1 MKTVKQI
8 LEHRTVIKT
17 GILSEEKKSKKADET
32 KIPTVIVLQRKA
44 IRVFPDDQ
52 KIALYYSQALDKHVS
67 IPFSP
72 KNDALGIHLS
82 EEALDEDKAY
92 DKTDAALDA
101 ASFIPGPAG
110 SAASLASAKRS
121 ASKGKYVDAALDV
134 IGALPVVGY
143 GGKAAKVAKVATSK
157 AGSALKDYVKKKVSD
172 IAKKRAEAAAKKA
185 AEKKAKESVLAGS
198 KEAFK
203 KGVGKE
209 ASKSRLKKWR
219 RKRRDDKD
227 GAKGAAAAGAAAGA
241 GGGLI
246 SKGWEA
252 LKAATADRDPR
263 GAFKS
268 AERDYQFGREL
279 GRMGAPQQT
288 TVDPSSAAQQRRA
301 FGGAPQGYYR
311 ESTNLSKIK
320 MIVENKTKK
329 DEITFQDGKSV
340 EITERVAKKILG
352 IYESLNK
359 TNKKNLEKMLNEDI
373 LSFRKVVNF
382 AIRQ

>member
-17 GILSEEKKSKKADET
+17 GILAEGKKLKKADET

-82 EEALDEDKAY
+82 EETLDEIAPIPIGIGMAAR
-92 DKTDAALDA
+92 AALPYVARGLGA
-101 ASFIPGPAG
+101 AAG
-110 SAASLASAKRS
+110 AAAKG
-121 ASKGKYVDAALDV
+121 ASK
-134 IGALPVVGY
+134 
-143 GGKAAKVAKVATSK
+143 ATSK
-157 AGSALKDYVKKKVSD
+157 VKDYL
-172 IAKKRAEAAAKKA
+172 AKRAAKKA
-185 AEKKAKESVLAGS
+185 AEKKSKESPLSGS
-198 KEAFK
+198 KEAFEKGTPK
-203 KGVGKE
+203 KDSGLRGKY
-209 ASKSRLKKWR
+209 RRWR
-219 RKRRDDKD
+219 EKRRNRRGG
-227 GAKGAAAAGAAAGA
+227 GAGGAAAGAATGGAGA
-241 GGGLI
+241 WLA
-246 SKGWEA
+246 S
-252 LKAATADRDPR
+252 KAAKALANRDPR

-268 AERDYQFGREL
+268 AEGEHQFGREL
-279 GRMGAPQQT
+279 AKMSGPQQAT
-288 TVDPSSAAQQRRA
+288 IDPSAAAQQRRA
-301 FGGAPQGYYR
+301 FGGPQGYYR

-320 MIVENKTKK
+320 TIVESKTKR

-340 EITERVAKKILG
+340 EITGRVAKKILG

-359 TNKKNLEKMLNEDI
+359 DNKKNLEKMLNEDI
-373 LSFRKVVNF
+373 VSFRKVVNF

>member
-17 GILSEEKKSKKADET
+17 GILAEGKKLKKADET

-67 IPFSP
+67 IPFGP

-82 EEALDEDKAY
+82 EETLDE
-92 DKTDAALDA
+92 AL
-101 ASFIPGPAG
+101 P
-110 SAASLASAKRS
+110 
-121 ASKGKYVDAALDV
+121 V
-134 IGALPVVGY
+134 IGAL
-143 GGKAAKVAKVATSK
+143 
-157 AGSALKDYVKKKVSD
+157 
-172 IAKKRAEAAAKKA
+172 
-185 AEKKAKESVLAGS
+185 
-198 KEAFK
+198 
-203 KGVGKE
+203 
-209 ASKSRLKKWR
+209 
-219 RKRRDDKD
+219 
-227 GAKGAAAAGAAAGA
+227 GAAARFAAPYVARGLGAAARGAVRAGKWAGRAIGRGARRVAGAAAMKA
-241 GGGLI
+241 Y
-246 SKGWEA
+246 WE
-252 LKAATADRDPR
+252 KM
-263 GAFKS
+263 KK
-268 AERDYQFGREL
+268 AERDPGKAFTRPDDKHQFGREL
-279 GRMGAPQQT
+279 AKVGSSSQAQS
-288 TVDPSSAAQQRRA
+288 TVDPSAAKQQLRA

-320 MIVENKTKK
+320 TIVENKTKK

-359 TNKKNLEKMLNEDI
+359 DNKKNLEKMLNEDI
-373 LSFRKVVNF
+373 VSFRKVVNF